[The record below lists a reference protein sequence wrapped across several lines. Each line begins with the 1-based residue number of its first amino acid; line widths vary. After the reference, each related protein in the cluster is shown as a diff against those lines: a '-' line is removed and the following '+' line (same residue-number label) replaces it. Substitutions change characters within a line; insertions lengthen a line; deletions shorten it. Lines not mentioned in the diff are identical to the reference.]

1 MKKLL
6 IAVIFLLT
14 LSIGYAQLGNDKCS
28 LPGDVGLFLD
38 ETENLPRMLSSN
50 VEQISSYVAP
60 RIVNGVKMID
70 AFIAVDNNGV
80 VDALR
85 KEGVMINCEFDGF
98 VTARIPVS
106 SLERISLLNGVKD
119 VSISRALDLCTDS
132 TLSVTHAGQV
142 INGFQNGLPQDYDGS
157 GVIVGIIDCGFDYQ
171 HSAFKSTS
179 DPTKT
184 RIVRIYDPEK
194 TTGHVVTLEGNT
206 LPGSV
211 FMGEEIDTL
220 RYDVTSTH
228 GTHTA
233 SIAAGRHVNG
243 YGGMAPGADIVLC
256 VSRTLNTGISET
268 EVINCIKYI
277 YSYADSVG
285 KPCVISVSVS
295 TSGGSHDGK
304 DYLSK
309 AIKQLVGP
317 GRIFVVA
324 AGNNAAQPYYVG
336 EQASKAV
343 PAHFLVDCNSSSTT
357 DNNYYY
363 NNVYF
368 ESWVRTLQT
377 RPVLRFHILDKRTN
391 KIVWES
397 DSVILGTMF
406 THNAV
411 SDYFEP
417 DLSVGNMGYM
427 YASVSLGGN
436 SSKFKVSSK
445 VMNLKSKSYYID
457 ATTGIKMSNYRIG
470 FSISPYSIDSFYVDN
485 WMGTS
490 VGRFGEMTSPV
501 YIESIGPEGDTVT
514 TSVSQFY
521 AIPDNSC
528 SIGSYAV
535 CDSVISA
542 GAYAARNSYFSM
554 LWNDTIYDS
563 WISVGNIYS
572 ASSYEAPGCGPTG
585 KALPTIT
592 APGYHVVAA
601 GSQYSYMNSDYR
613 GELVMRD
620 DEGSVWGVMTGTS
633 MAAPTV
639 AGIIAQWLQLY
650 PNLTTSQIKEVIAQ
664 TAIKDQFTNATYQ
677 FGPNGKI
684 DALAGIIYLI
694 KNDPSFMLGDVN
706 GDGMVSVLDVSL
718 MIDQLLGGNVPGFNP
733 IVADITQDGRFSV
746 RDVVILIDMLLEN
759 SGGGEDD

>member
-98 VTARIPVS
+98 VTARVPVS
-106 SLERISLLNGVKD
+106 CLERISLLNGVKD

-142 INGFQNGLPQDYDGS
+142 INGFQNDLPQDYDGS

-256 VSRTLNTGISET
+256 ASRTLNTGISET

-277 YSYADSVG
+277 YAYADSVG
-285 KPCVISVSVS
+285 KPCVISVSAS
-295 TSGGSHDGK
+295 TSAGAHDGK
-304 DYLSK
+304 DYLSQ
-309 AIKQLVGP
+309 AIMQLVGP
-317 GRIFVVA
+317 GRIFVIA
-324 AGNNAAQPYYVG
+324 AGNNASQDYYAYG
-336 EQASKAV
+336 LGTKDK
-343 PAHFLVDCNSSSTT
+343 PANFLIDCKSNYLND
-357 DNNYYY
+357 DNYQY
-363 NNVYF
+363 NNLLF
-368 ESWVRTLQT
+368 ETWIRQLDA
-377 RPVLRFHILDKRTN
+377 RPALKFHILDKRTN

-397 DSVILGTMF
+397 APVTSTSTFYSGEF
-406 THNAV
+406 

-417 DLSVGNMGYM
+417 DPSLGNVGYM
-427 YASVSLGGN
+427 YAKISMRVYNGKFVIT
-436 SSKFKVSSK
+436 SKII
-445 VMNLKSKSYYID
+445 NLKSKSYVIN
-457 ATTGIKMSNYRIG
+457 AEGQRISNYRIG
-470 FSISPYSIDSFYVDN
+470 MSVYPRFVERFDLDN
-485 WMGTS
+485 WMGTG
-490 VGRFGEMTSPV
+490 VGRFGTMTEPV
-501 YIESIGPEGDTVT
+501 YIDSISSEGDTVT
-514 TSVSQFY
+514 VRMDNFY
-521 AIPDNSC
+521 VIPDNSC

-733 IVADITQDGRFSV
+733 IVADITQDGRFSI